1 MWLSKGFIDLVQVT
15 KDNADNMR
23 TMLAK
28 VTAERDAAKQELLTL
43 RANFQW
49 ATTQINDLQYQNKAL
64 LEKAYNIR
72 VPVPE
77 IVRPVSNMPTGFNVS
92 DLFEDMGE
100 DAAKMQGMP
109 LYDSKSN

>member
-1 MWLSKGFIDLVQVT
+1 MFLSKQFLNLIQVT
-15 KDNADNMR
+15 KENADSAR
-23 TMLAK
+23 EQIAK
-28 VTAERDAAKQELLTL
+28 LTAERDAAKTELLTL

-64 LEKAYNIR
+64 LERAYNIR

-77 IVRPVSNMPTGFNVS
+77 IVRPVSTMPNNFNVS

-100 DAAKMQGMP
+100 EQAKAQGMP
-109 LYDSKSN
+109 LYDPKSN

>member
-1 MWLSKGFIDLVQVT
+1 MFISARFLDLIQVS
-15 KDNADNMR
+15 KDNADDQR
-23 TMLAK
+23 ATIAK
-28 VTAERDAAKQELLTL
+28 LTAERDAAKQELLTL

-77 IVRPVSNMPTGFNVS
+77 IVRPASTMPNNFNIN
-92 DLFEDMGE
+92 DLFEDMGDE
-100 DAAKMQGMP
+100 QAKREGMP
-109 LYDSKSN
+109 LYDLKSN

>member
-1 MWLSKGFIDLVQVT
+1 MFLSARFLDLIQVS
-15 KDNADNMR
+15 KDNADSAR
-23 TMLAK
+23 ETLAK
-28 VTAERDAAKQELLTL
+28 VTAERDAARTELLTL

-77 IVRPVSNMPTGFNVS
+77 IVRPVSRMPENFNVS
-92 DLFEDMGE
+92 DLFEDMGDT
-100 DAAKMQGMP
+100 DAKRQGMP
-109 LYDSKSN
+109 VYDPKSN